1 MADLMGS
8 DLRSRS
14 VMAVSH
20 EWREFKTFD
29 EFLDEFE
36 RYGDEYFT
44 KNIILVN
51 RLAIDEYDGGDIRV
65 YWLGTPSTD
74 VIIKIYTPDLVI
86 MDSYINIAPGPVY
99 SDIWNGLVLTEEQ
112 FERFDR
118 IFKKALNHYYR
129 NRQEFRRARS
139 EAFMNLI
146 VGTKGKVIDALEE
159 ALGEDKAA
167 LVVAKELGVLEGDG
181 RE

>member
-1 MADLMGS
+1 MG
-8 DLRSRS
+8 RS
-14 VMAVSH
+14 VMPVSYK
-20 EWREFKTFD
+20 WREFKTFD

-36 RYGDEYFT
+36 RYVDEYFT

-51 RLAIDEYDGGDIRV
+51 RLAIDKYDGGDIRV

-74 VIIKIYTPDLVI
+74 VIIKIYIPDLVI
-86 MDSYINIAPGPVY
+86 MDSYISIATGPHNK
-99 SDIWNGLVLTEEQ
+99 DGWNGLVLTEDQ

-118 IFKKALNHYYR
+118 IFKKALNHYHR
-129 NRQEFRRARS
+129 NRREFQKARS

-146 VGTKGKVIDALEE
+146 VGTEGKILNVLEE

-167 LVVAKELGVLEGDG
+167 LVVAKELGVLESDA

>member
-1 MADLMGS
+1 MA
-8 DLRSRS
+8 
-14 VMAVSH
+14 H
-20 EWREFKTFD
+20 EWGGFKTFD

-36 RYGDEYFT
+36 RYIDEYFT

-51 RLAIDEYDGGDIRV
+51 RLAIGLYDGGDIAT

-74 VIIKIYTPDLVI
+74 VIIKIYMPDLVI
-86 MDSYINIAPGPVY
+86 MDSYISIAAGPHHKG
-99 SDIWNGLVLTEEQ
+99 DWNGLVLTKEQ
-112 FERFDR
+112 FERFNR
-118 IFKKALNHYYR
+118 VFTKALNHYHR

-146 VGTKGKVIDALEE
+146 VGTEGKILDALVE

-167 LVVAKELGVLEGDG
+167 LVVAKELGVLERDA

>member
-1 MADLMGS
+1 
-8 DLRSRS
+8 
-14 VMAVSH
+14 MAVSYK
-20 EWREFKTFD
+20 WREFKTFD

-36 RYGDEYFT
+36 RYVDEYFT

-74 VIIKIYTPDLVI
+74 VILKVFVPDRVI
-86 MDSYINIAPGPVY
+86 MDSYIAGISENGWLSRA
-99 SDIWNGLVLTEEQ
+99 DDWNGLVLTEEQ
-112 FERFDR
+112 FKRFDR
-118 IFKKALNHYYR
+118 IFRKALNYYHH
-129 NRQEFRRARS
+129 NRHEFKKARS
-139 EAFMNLI
+139 EAFMNL
-146 VGTKGKVIDALEE
+146 VFGTGGKILNVLEE

-167 LVVAKELGVLEGDG
+167 LVVAKEFGVLERDA